1 MKHKRRIGTIFHD
14 LLHYE
19 ATIVE
24 LLQNHEVDKALAK
37 LMEMADYTRGELL
50 GEMQNERKS
59 DN

>member
-19 ATIVE
+19 AVIAQ
-24 LLQNHEVDKALAK
+24 LLEASDISAAQGK
-37 LMEMADYTRGELL
+37 LMEMADYTREELL

-59 DN
+59 DS